1 MRDQKIKP
9 IGRWVGLRLK
19 LDFFDNLV
27 KPEPEPDIS
36 TI

>member
-1 MRDQKIKP
+1 VDEGPENKTYW
-9 IGRWVGLRLK
+9 WVGLRLK
-19 LDFFDNLV
+19 LDFFNNLV